1 MAYEHLAITWPIVEG
16 DDEDLV
22 VTFIESDGT
31 ASVMTGRTFACEI
44 RVITKSSSDPADFT
58 AAVNIVGNVVTA
70 TLNNAA
76 TRTMFVSGFQ
86 YFYDF
91 QQSLAGK
98 KLTIVGGPITIK
110 RDSTT

>member
-1 MAYEHLAITWPIVEG
+1 MAYEHLAITWPLTEG

-44 RVITKSSSDPADFT
+44 RQITKSSSDAADL
-58 AAVNIVGNVVTA
+58 AAGVAIVGNVVTA
-70 TLNNAA
+70 SINNAQ
-76 TRTMFVSGFQ
+76 TRTLFASGFQ

-91 QQSLAGK
+91 QQVLAGK
-98 KLTIVGGPITIK
+98 KLTLVGGPITIK